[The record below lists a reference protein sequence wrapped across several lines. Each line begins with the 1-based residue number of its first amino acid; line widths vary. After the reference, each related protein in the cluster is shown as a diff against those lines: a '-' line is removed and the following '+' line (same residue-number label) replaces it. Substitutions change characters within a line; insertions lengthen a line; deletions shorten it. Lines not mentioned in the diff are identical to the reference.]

1 MDQWVVIFSTLL
13 APKIEGSPQD
23 LASNSSAHERSHQ
36 FKVLACV
43 YLGLESSYADALQ
56 AAVSG
61 TGTDVP

>member
-1 MDQWVVIFSTLL
+1 MDQWVTFSTLL

-23 LASNSSAHERSHQ
+23 LANTSSAHERSPQ
-36 FKVLACV
+36 FKVLACAS
-43 YLGLESSYADALQ
+43 LGLESSYADALQ